1 MKLYLTPNKYLTYQV
16 EANASNTGKIY
27 VWNDTMRGHGVD
39 FIRVNLGKKQ
49 AWKNSR
55 SKHGYWANNSALK
68 IVNFTAFLS
77 KIFIVIPLCI

>member
-1 MKLYLTPNKYLTYQV
+1 
-16 EANASNTGKIY
+16 
-27 VWNDTMRGHGVD
+27 MRGHGVD

-68 IVNFTAFLS
+68 IVNFTAF
-77 KIFIVIPLCI
+77 FIKDLYCHSALHLRVYSHTSG